1 MWREPVLKCWHIKPT
16 AQSNLYSLQWQ
27 MAASYTFLPIKSQI
41 YFGKSCK
48 TRVADFSPLDKSA
61 TCLNIYLEIVTK
73 IGITFPPAKC
83 TVFGWSQVR
92 FLPGGRQLN
101 LPILVNIF
109 SPHHYYAQVPYNLSQ
124 YCSVEKGFAL
134 HCFLWLAQLAP
145 GSCLSCIS
153 GLSCHTQFANNSA
166 PNTDCL
172 TMSWQDL
179 EGLVMLFHQM
189 HLNHIVQSVMCEIY
203 IWIVQSWTLLVVAVR
218 ILILTMA
225 VIWGR

>member
-1 MWREPVLKCWHIKPT
+1 MWRDPVLKCWHIKPT

-61 TCLNIYLEIVTK
+61 TYLNIYLEILTK

-92 FLPGGRQLN
+92 FLPGGRQMN

-124 YCSVEKGFAL
+124 CGERVRPPLFSLARPTCTWLLPLL
-134 HCFLWLAQLAP
+134 HLWPLLPHSICKQLCTKYWLLDHELTRP
-145 GSCLSCIS
+145 CIEPHRPKLNTSGGVCEDFEFDDGSDMRKI
-153 GLSCHTQFANNSA
+153 
-166 PNTDCL
+166 D
-172 TMSWQDL
+172 
-179 EGLVMLFHQM
+179 
-189 HLNHIVQSVMCEIY
+189 
-203 IWIVQSWTLLVVAVR
+203 R
-218 ILILTMA
+218 
-225 VIWGR
+225 